1 MHCFCKNGET
11 FELKLEGDVGADPLW
26 CNQCG
31 CNLDLDEVP
40 ISQFLKEELME
51 WVMNYGEWIDWEKDS
66 LVPNAKVMEEVHN
79 QSGSELLEKL
89 KKELGGKYSVT
100 FSPSRTVENRC

>member
-11 FELKLEGDVGADPLW
+11 FELKLEGDVGAEPLW
-26 CNQCG
+26 CNQCD

-51 WVMNYGEWIDWEKDS
+51 WVMNYGDWINWEKDS
-66 LVPNAKVMEEVHN
+66 LVPNAKAMEEVHN